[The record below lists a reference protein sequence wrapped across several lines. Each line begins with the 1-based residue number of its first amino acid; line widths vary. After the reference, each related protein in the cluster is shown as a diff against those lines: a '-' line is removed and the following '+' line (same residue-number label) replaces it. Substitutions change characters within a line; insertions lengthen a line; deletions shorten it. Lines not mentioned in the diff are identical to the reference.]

1 MHILIILIDIFLCLD
16 QFSHTFHWCTND
28 SKKDSRRGAK
38 GTSIKP
44 QDRQRERGTAARR
57 SSAPLLVDRGSVC
70 SRKFSGG
77 VIMSR
82 SLARSRSQPS
92 AATFR
97 ADPRARARERALYRY
112 RGETARGN
120 ETETCRRRI
129 TCFVITSSGILAS
142 VSASWWPSYASSWIL
157 RISYMVFERG
167 HIVGNVRID
176 GSAYII
182 VAWSLIFLR

>member
-1 MHILIILIDIFLCLD
+1 MYFFAWINFHILFIDARMIRKKILGGG
-16 QFSHTFHWCTND
+16 Q
-28 SKKDSRRGAK
+28 KKHRSRPK
-38 GTSIKP
+38 T
-44 QDRQRERGTAARR
+44 DRERGTAARR

-77 VIMSR
+77 VIMSC

-97 ADPRARARERALYRY
+97 ADPRARTRERALYRY
-112 RGETARGN
+112 RGEAARGN

-142 VSASWWPSYASSWIL
+142 VSAS
-157 RISYMVFERG
+157 
-167 HIVGNVRID
+167 
-176 GSAYII
+176 
-182 VAWSLIFLR
+182 